1 MVPEAFN
8 NFFLAS
14 AGIGATLVGLIF
26 VAVSIAPEHIV
37 QANAPIERQAM
48 AASSFTAL
56 LNAFFISLGAL
67 IPVNIGTLTLIMST
81 LGLTNSSFLA
91 WNLLKERERWQNVVR
106 RVFLILVSFIIYG
119 FEFYNGILIIKEPDN
134 VGNFYVLAVLL
145 LSVYGIGLTRA
156 WELLGARRF
165 GLGGWLSPLR
175 ELDQTKPI
183 RTQEE
188 NETSS
193 KTVHDEFQA
202 HRIF

>member
-1 MVPEAFN
+1 MVPAAFN

-37 QANAPIERQAM
+37 QANAPIERRAV

-56 LNAFFISLGAL
+56 LNAFFISFGAL
-67 IPVNIGTLTLIMST
+67 IPWNIGFLTLVTSA
-81 LGLTNSSFLA
+81 LGLINSSFLA

-119 FEFYNGILIIKEPDN
+119 YEFYGAILIIKEPDN
-134 VGNFYVLAVLL
+134 VGNFYVLAGLL
-145 LSVYGIGLTRA
+145 LAVYGIGLTRA
-156 WELLGARRF
+156 WQLLGARRF

-175 ELDQTKPI
+175 ELDETMPI
-183 RTQEE
+183 RTQDESK
-188 NETSS
+188 TPG
-193 KTVHDEFQA
+193 KTVHDEL
-202 HRIF
+202 R